1 MTRVFCISNKSFAVV
16 SRGKDN
22 KNKYEQ
28 SLVVDCFM
36 FYHVVQPTTELI
48 FARLQTSVCY
58 SRLAKQNLVYIA
70 ISAGVTEFLPQTFT
84 QSTQLTLYVTL
95 KDLFIN

>member
-1 MTRVFCISNKSFAVV
+1 
-16 SRGKDN
+16 
-22 KNKYEQ
+22 
-28 SLVVDCFM
+28 M

-58 SRLAKQNLVYIA
+58 SRLAKQNLVNIA
-70 ISAGVTEFLPQTFT
+70 ISTGVTEFLPQTFR